1 MMSMGKSGAARR
13 QTWTSHTAKNLK
25 LLFDQGFFSDRKI
38 DMSVVSQERC
48 FEAVTHQELAISIS
62 LRHLDVLNQLLRD
75 IIMLKYDFRVL
86 EAVDIMQGKP
96 GG

>member
-25 LLFDQGFFSDRKI
+25 LLFDQEFFSDRKI

-48 FEAVTHQELAISIS
+48 FEAVTHQEQAISIIS
-62 LRHLDVLNQLLRD
+62 LRHLDVLTQLLRD
-75 IIMLKYDFRVL
+75 IMLKYDFRVL
-86 EAVDIMQGKP
+86 EAVDIMQGQP